1 MKTHNKETQATM
13 TPEKAIQFLKEGNQR
28 FVNNLKA
35 NRDLLQQVN
44 ETREG
49 QWPFAAILSCSDS
62 RTSSELVFDQGLGDI
77 FSVRLAGN
85 IATDYAI
92 ASLEFAVKYLGVK
105 AILVVGHSSCGA
117 VKGACDKLDDGMLHN
132 IFDLI
137 NPAIDRETTIEG
149 ADNRNAKNADFVTK
163 VTNLNVQVQIDRIKK
178 ESATIT
184 EFLEAGKIKIEGAV
198 YEIATGEVAFL

>member
-1 MKTHNKETQATM
+1 MKAHNKETQDTM
-13 TPEKAIQFLKEGNQR
+13 TPDMALQFLKEGNER
-28 FVNNLKA
+28 FVKNLKS

-105 AILVVGHSSCGA
+105 AILVVGHSGCGA
-117 VKGACDKLDDGMLHN
+117 VKGACDGLEDGMLHN

-137 NPAIDRETTIEG
+137 TPAIKREQTVEGIENRTT
-149 ADNRNAKNADFVTK
+149 RNVDFVNK
-163 VTNLNVQVQIDRIKK
+163 VTHLNVDVQMERITT
-178 ESATIT
+178 ESKTIMDYIKN
-184 EFLEAGKIKIEGAV
+184 GKVKIAGAV
-198 YEIATGEVAFL
+198 YDIATGVVHFH